1 MVIIEDSLVDAVEHG
16 ISQAGGPKFE
26 SRWYHLV
33 FDVRFITKSKDFSY
47 EHVQLSV
54 KLHVDAVNVT
64 LNDVTKNV
72 QSVFFV
78 DIDTVTIG
86 VQDETEID
94 GGWDPS
100 VQVLKHL

>member
-1 MVIIEDSLVDAVEHG
+1 MVVIEDSLVDAVEHG

-86 VQDETEID
+86 IQDETEID